1 MQTVLLGVSGSQGHF
16 LVAQAPRVP
25 GDKATASVAYPPRK
39 CPHMR
44 EQQMTVQVDSAV
56 ALGPGAQG
64 RAGAQGVR
72 GPGAQALRAGAQGPR
87 GPGVQGPRGPW
98 HGGPWHGGPG
108 AQGRGGEGRGGRK
121 PKQVIGETL
130 AAYEILGFCV
140 QPI

>member
-25 GDKATASVAYPPRK
+25 GDKATASVAYRPRK

-64 RAGAQGVR
+64 RAGAQGAR
-72 GPGAQALRAGAQGPR
+72 GPGAQGFRAGAQGPR
-87 GPGVQGPRGPW
+87 GPGAQGPLARGPRGA
-98 HGGPWHGGPG
+98 GE
-108 AQGRGGEGRGGRK
+108 GRGGEGRRK
-121 PKQVIGETL
+121 PKQGVGEAL
-130 AAYEILGFCV
+130 AAYEVLRFCV